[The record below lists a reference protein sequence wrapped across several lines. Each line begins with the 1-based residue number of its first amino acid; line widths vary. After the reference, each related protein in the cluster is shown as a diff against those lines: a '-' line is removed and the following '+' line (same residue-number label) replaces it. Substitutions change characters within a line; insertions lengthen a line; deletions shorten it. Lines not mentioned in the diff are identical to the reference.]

1 MVTLP
6 HTGGLIFILILY
18 AKCSKLIRMTQASP

>member
-6 HTGGLIFILILY
+6 HTGVLIFLPILY
-18 AKCSKLIRMTQASP
+18 AKCSRLIRMTQDSP

>member
-6 HTGGLIFILILY
+6 HTGVLIFLLILY
-18 AKCSKLIRMTQASP
+18 AKCSRLIRMTQDSP